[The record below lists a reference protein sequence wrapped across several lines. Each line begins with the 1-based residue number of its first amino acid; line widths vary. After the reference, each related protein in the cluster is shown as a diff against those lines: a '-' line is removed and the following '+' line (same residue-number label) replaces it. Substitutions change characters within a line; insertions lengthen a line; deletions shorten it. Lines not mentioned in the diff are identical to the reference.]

1 MDQICFS
8 VVVAPRRSVLLLF
21 LFLRLLLLLFL
32 FLSPVSCQGGEGVFG
47 RALTKR
53 AWMPPNQPE
62 EKNKTNE
69 KGRKEEKG
77 AGGAGGGQGVR

>member
-8 VVVAPRRSVLLLF
+8 VVVAPRRSVLLF
-21 LFLRLLLLLFL
+21 FLRLLLLLFL

-53 AWMPPNQPE
+53 AWIIPKEPE
-62 EKNKTNE
+62 GRNKRKGKEKKNK
-69 KGRKEEKG
+69 KR
-77 AGGAGGGQGVR
+77 